1 LRSTFLRESELAMIL
16 ARTAQRTRRVWPSA
30 TLALAGVVVLGAVAT
45 ATAET
50 GTFRLIQVEIHDYT
64 SFELADQT
72 ITGGALEGTSTII
85 ESSGGPFVAG
95 ENSRSTCMVY
105 AKRSEAGLEL
115 ESSCVTTNAEGEKL
129 FLLAQRTLGDVEV
142 GRGGEGRL
150 QLLGGSGKFVG
161 VTGSCSYE
169 SKYLPDNWIVTTA
182 ECEWERP

>member
-1 LRSTFLRESELAMIL
+1 MIL